1 MNTGLCGTTTHL
13 VTYNLLLTYTN
24 DFTRIGSTHNRRLI
38 DQYGADPEE
47 LLPFHIFKEAVYF
60 VWVNV
65 LEINKKSS
73 FVGSNCGPK
82 QANLCMD
89 GVAVGML
96 FEKVKDIEMDDFIIP
111 FESPEVLDAPAFKDR
126 MFIKTKKNRDFLKRF

>member
-1 MNTGLCGTTTHL
+1 MYRAKT
-13 VTYNLLLTYTN
+13 
-24 DFTRIGSTHNRRLI
+24 GSTLRGYLASHNRRLV

-60 VWVNV
+60 FWVNV

-73 FVGSNCGPK
+73 FVCSNCGSRP
-82 QANLCMD
+82 ADLFMD

-96 FEKVKDIEMDDFIIP
+96 FGKVTNIEMDDFIFP

-126 MFIKTKKNRDFLKRF
+126 MFIKTKKNRGSVILMNFRILKA